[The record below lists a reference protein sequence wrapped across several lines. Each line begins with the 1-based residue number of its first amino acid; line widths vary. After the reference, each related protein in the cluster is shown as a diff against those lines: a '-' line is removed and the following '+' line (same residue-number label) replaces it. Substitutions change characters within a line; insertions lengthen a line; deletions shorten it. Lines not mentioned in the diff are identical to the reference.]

1 MVFILSNG
9 WQAYDPYTARQD
21 QFIHNGSEWVF
32 DPTVMFTM
40 GSSDYMTIVNYVKN
54 NISSDYID
62 SYGTAEFYS
71 GASAYYGNFDIRSG
85 NWEDSVFGTW
95 EEAIAFTIGEGLL
108 PAKFPDAVTQ
118 VSGIDVF
125 YIVTFDTYS
134 GVDGRYS
141 IKFQVTKAGP
151 NPEFTLVD
159 GPTAL

>member
-1 MVFILSNG
+1 MEFIYNAG

-54 NISSDYID
+54 NISGDYID